1 MKKTVS
7 VLLCLMTLFALC
19 ACGAESERPNA
30 GTTRTVEDVLNNG
43 MSSSAPEPDLPESGS
58 APEPSS
64 DPPSDSRYKEYDI
77 DLTKL
82 SSTMVYSEVYNMMTE
97 PEGYLGKVVKVKGPF
112 AVYEGESRNY
122 YACIIEDATACC
134 AQGMEFIPAD
144 ELVYP
149 EDFPPLETQ
158 LTVVGVFDTYK
169 EGDNVYCQLLNA
181 ELSYWKE
188 SPAE

>member
-7 VLLCLMTLFALC
+7 VLLCLLTLFALC
-19 ACGAESERPNA
+19 ACGAEPQRPNA
-30 GTTRTVEDVLNNG
+30 GTTRTVEDVLKDG
-43 MSSSAPEPDLPESGS
+43 TASSASERTESGS
-58 APEPSS
+58 EREPSS

-112 AVYEGESRNY
+112 AVYEGKSRNY

-134 AQGMEFIPAD
+134 AQGMEFVPA
-144 ELVYP
+144 EKLTYP

-158 LTVVGVFDTYK
+158 LTVVGVFDTYT

>member
-1 MKKTVS
+1 
-7 VLLCLMTLFALC
+7 
-19 ACGAESERPNA
+19 
-30 GTTRTVEDVLNNG
+30 
-43 MSSSAPEPDLPESGS
+43 
-58 APEPSS
+58 
-64 DPPSDSRYKEYDI
+64 
-77 DLTKL
+77 KL